1 MVIADRD
8 TSNIDNK
15 KWFNRIENV
24 VDVPNLLDIQT
35 ESFDWLKGPGILE
48 LIEEISPIEDF
59 SGGRFEVR
67 LIDHE
72 IRDPELSEEQCR
84 QREVTYQAPLY
95 ITVQLVI
102 KETQEIKEQ
111 VLFFGH
117 LPLMTKTGTFIINGA
132 ERVIVSQLV
141 RSPGAYF
148 TTETDPATG
157 RELCSA
163 KLIPYRG
170 AWIELETSNKDI
182 ISVKVD
188 RKRKA
193 NITTLLRA
201 IGWDTDQKIANQFK
215 NVDVDSQHKFIKA
228 TLAREG
234 KDVTQDEALI
244 EFYKRLRPGEPPSVE
259 NAKNLIDGMFFDP
272 KKYDLGKVGRHKL
285 STKLL
290 NAKIDQDLTAVDRTL
305 TKEDI
310 IGIISRLIQINN
322 GQVRKDDIDHLGN
335 RRVRG
340 VGELIQNQIRV
351 GLVRMERVVKER
363 MSTQIDP
370 SNTTPAALIN
380 IRPIVSAL
388 REFFGASQLSQFMD
402 QTNPLAELT
411 HKRRLSALGPGG
423 LSRDRAGF
431 DVRDVHHSHYGRICP
446 IETPEGPNIG
456 LLGSLSTFGRINEFG
471 FIETP
476 YRKVLNEC
484 DSKSE
489 DIIGRIPADDVKD
502 DDGKLLVESGKAISK
517 QVFEEISKLS
527 KRKIEVVPFPSSDV
541 KDVSYM
547 TADIEEDFR
556 IGQATTQVDSKGQIV
571 SSQVEVREEEGF
583 AHETPQNIDY
593 MDVSPMQIVS
603 VSTALIPFL
612 EHDDANRALMGSN
625 MQRQAVPCI
634 RPQAPLVGTGME
646 RRVAIDSGQVIESRA
661 EGIVSSVNADRVIVT
676 DLDGND
682 HVHDMY
688 KYRRSNQGT
697 CINQI
702 PVVKKGQKVEFK
714 QPLADSTSTDGAEL
728 SLGQNLTVAF
738 MSWEGLN
745 YEDSIV
751 LNEDLV
757 RNDRFTSVH
766 IEKHDIEA
774 RDTKLGP
781 EEITRDI
788 PNVGEEALVSL
799 DQEGIVRIGARVNQ
813 GDILV
818 GKITPK
824 GETELT
830 AEEKLLRAI
839 FGEKARDVKDSSLRV
854 PHGQHGKVID
864 VKILTKENGDQLL
877 PGVQKIVRVWIAHT
891 RKITQGDKMAGRHGN
906 KGVVSRVLPREDM
919 PYLEDGT
926 PIDIILNPIGVPSRM
941 NLGQIM
947 ETHLGWAAKTL
958 GFKARTP
965 VFDGANDVIIEDHLA
980 RSWFVTESN
989 ALDKTKSD
997 DSEINWELVDEWLE
1011 ERGYQRDKLWSDAA
1025 SNNGVARDACLSIW
1039 LKEVAGEKI
1048 DNLKPTGLMQKALE
1062 ISREK
1067 KMSAPIFGKQ
1077 KVFDGKTGIEFENQ
1091 ITVGSVYMMKLI
1103 HLVEDKIHARST
1115 GPYSLITQQPLGG
1128 KAQFGGQRFGEM
1140 EVWALEA
1147 YSAAYT
1153 LQEMLTIK
1161 SDDVVGRVKTYEA
1174 IVKGEQV
1181 IQPGVP
1187 ESFHVLLK
1195 ELQGLGLSIELLN
1208 KSLAEELPQGTGPGS
1223 GEIDWNDMLDI
1234 SDFEEDVDL
1243 ETDDESEKVIDG
1255 EVSKV
1260 EDAEDNDK
1268 EEEIEIS
1275 LPETE
1280 SSSEEENPES
1290 EETEEEKN

>member
-72 IRDPELSEEQCR
+72 IRDPELTEEQCR

-201 IGWDTDQKIANQFK
+201 IGWDTDQKITNQFK

-502 DDGKLLVESGKAISK
+502 DNGKLLVESGKAISK

-583 AHETPQNIDY
+583 AHETPENIDY

-1243 ETDDESEKVIDG
+1243 ETDDESEKIIDG

-1260 EDAEDNDK
+1260 EDAEDSDK

>member
-201 IGWDTDQKIANQFK
+201 IGWDTDQKITNQFK

-290 NAKIDQDLTAVDRTL
+290 NAKIDQDLSAVDRTL

-583 AHETPQNIDY
+583 AHETPENIDY

>member
-201 IGWDTDQKIANQFK
+201 IGWDTDQKITNQFK

-290 NAKIDQDLTAVDRTL
+290 NAKIDQDLSAVDRTL

-476 YRKVLNEC
+476 YRKVLSEC

>member
-201 IGWDTDQKIANQFK
+201 IGWDTDQKITNQFK

-583 AHETPQNIDY
+583 AHETPENIDY

-1260 EDAEDNDK
+1260 EDTEDNDK

-1280 SSSEEENPES
+1280 NSSEEENPES